1 MIAKKYR
8 IPSNRIAL
16 IKAKGGESLTQLFI
30 VRHMDSKE
38 EYSRYCVI
46 VSLKI
51 SKKAVERNQLKRQTF
66 EAIRT
71 LIKEKGELKNIK
83 DLIFIPKKQILN
95 KNFQEIKDDI
105 NQFLWKN

>member
-1 MIAKKYR
+1 MIAKKHR

-16 IKAKGGESLTQLFI
+16 IKAKGGQSLTELFI

-46 VSLKI
+46 VSQKLF
-51 SKKAVERNQLKRQTF
+51 KKAVDRNQLKRQAF

-71 LIKEKGELKNIK
+71 LVKEKGEAQNIQ
-83 DLIFIPKKQILN
+83 DVIFIPKKQILN
-95 KNFQEIKDDI
+95 KGFQEIKDDI
-105 NQFLWKN
+105 KQFLWTN